1 MTELERLL
9 MQTLTAQNKQVDA
22 LAQQVD
28 TLAQQVEHLT
38 KRLNELDVRMIDWS
52 KQVASFDVR
61 LNTLIDS
68 LERLNE

>member
-9 MQTLTAQNKQVDA
+9 MQTLTAQNEQIDA
-22 LAQQVD
+22 
-28 TLAQQVEHLT
+28 LAQQVEHLT
-38 KRLNELDVRMIDWS
+38 KRLNELDARMIDWS

-68 LERLNE
+68 LERLSE